1 MRTNQVKQRLKAGEA
16 VIGCIMGMPEPFI
29 VEQMAMAN
37 FDFLLTDM
45 EHTPLSVY
53 QLQSM
58 LISARGTESNF
69 IVRSP
74 WNDPVAIKQIL
85 DAGAE
90 GIIVPWVNSREECE
104 AAVAACRYPPDG
116 IRGIGPRRAGRLDG
130 NTTAYLRQAN
140 EEVLVLVQIEQL
152 SAVERLEEILATPGL
167 DGIMVGPADL
177 AASMGY
183 RDDLGNAEVERA
195 IGRILDGCL
204 KHDVPFGMFTQTAER
219 ARKWIERGGKIATVG
234 ADFLFIDAGIAQT
247 KKDIASILGR

>member
-1 MRTNQVKQRLKAGEA
+1 MRTNRVKQRLKAGEA
-16 VIGCIMGMPEPFI
+16 VIGCVMGLPEPFV
-29 VEQMAMAN
+29 VEQMAMAG

-53 QLQSM
+53 LLQSM
-58 LISARGTESNF
+58 FISARGTTSHH
-69 IVRSP
+69 IIRSP

-85 DAGAE
+85 DVGAE
-90 GIIVPWVNSREECE
+90 GIIVPWVNNRQECE
-104 AAVAACRYPPDG
+104 AAVAACKYPPEG

-130 NTTAYLRQAN
+130 TLTDYIRQTN
-140 EEVLVLVQIEQL
+140 DEVLVLVQIEQL
-152 SAVERLEEILATPGL
+152 SAVERLDDILTTPGL

-183 RDDLGNAEVERA
+183 RDDLGNPEVERA

-204 KHDVPFGMFTQTAER
+204 KHNVPFGMFTQTAER

-234 ADFLFIDAGIAQT
+234 ADFMFIDAGIAQA
-247 KKDIASILGR
+247 KKDISSILGR